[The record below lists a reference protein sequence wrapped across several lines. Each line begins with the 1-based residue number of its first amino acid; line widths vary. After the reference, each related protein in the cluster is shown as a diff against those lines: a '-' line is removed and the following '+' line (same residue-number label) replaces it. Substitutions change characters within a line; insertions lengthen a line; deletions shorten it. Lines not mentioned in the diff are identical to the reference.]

1 MEGTSNQNNKRIAKN
16 TIFLYI
22 RMVFLMAISLFTSR
36 VLLNAL
42 GVVDFGIQNVV
53 GGFVSMFQLVSGT
66 MATTISRFFT
76 YEMGLGNKQKLNV
89 IFSTSINIQ
98 IAFIVLI
105 FILAESFGIWF
116 LNYKMII
123 PPERLIAA
131 NWVFQLCLISFCIN
145 IISVPYNAI
154 IIAHERMLT
163 FAYISILDAILK
175 LLIVY
180 AVIISPWDRLI
191 VYSFLLC
198 MVAILIRLIYGI
210 YCKKH
215 FEECTYHYVWNKPL
229 LIKMFGFAGWNYLGT
244 GASILRTQGLNVL
257 MNLFFGTTVNTAK
270 GLVTQV
276 ESAVTQ
282 FVGNFTMAL
291 NPQITKSYAHGDK
304 EYMYTLVCMGAKYSY
319 FLMLVIALP
328 LAFEAH
334 YVLELW
340 LGNVPE
346 FTDIFL
352 QLTLLYVT
360 IDVLSSTLVT
370 SIQAT
375 GDIKKYQLFVGLITI
390 TIFPISYV
398 LFKIGL
404 PPYSCF
410 IVSAIIM
417 AVKLC
422 IQLPIINEKAGLP
435 VMFYVKRVIIR
446 VVPVSLLIVIVPF
459 LLYFYMHEGLL
470 RFIVIILLSIIWGL
484 VLVYAIGME
493 KNEKAFVNNKLNAL
507 KQKIIK

>member
-1 MEGTSNQNNKRIAKN
+1 
-16 TIFLYI
+16 
-22 RMVFLMAISLFTSR
+22 MAISLFTSR

>member
-215 FEECTYHYVWNKPL
+215 FEECTYHYVWDKPL

>member
-215 FEECTYHYVWNKPL
+215 FEECTYHYVWDKPL

-352 QLTLLYVT
+352 YLQ
-360 IDVLSSTLVT
+360 
-370 SIQAT
+370 
-375 GDIKKYQLFVGLITI
+375 
-390 TIFPISYV
+390 
-398 LFKIGL
+398 
-404 PPYSCF
+404 
-410 IVSAIIM
+410 
-417 AVKLC
+417 
-422 IQLPIINEKAGLP
+422 
-435 VMFYVKRVIIR
+435 
-446 VVPVSLLIVIVPF
+446 
-459 LLYFYMHEGLL
+459 
-470 RFIVIILLSIIWGL
+470 
-484 VLVYAIGME
+484 
-493 KNEKAFVNNKLNAL
+493 
-507 KQKIIK
+507 